1 MLHKVNKRFFAKVRE
16 NVKVGLTH
24 HPNGISAHTCAR
36 SLLSEVNSD
45 KSNMTHTATP
55 TPSSGNHSDFMH
67 SAGIVY
73 FGCAHLEKKEWFA
86 FSAVASPGAFEKAC
100 FFCCHWA
107 SVFEAHWMQMFTDGG
122 HHFLLYLWINYEIM
136 DLWIDMFIKKTRNTY
151 LSIWRGKFN

>member
-55 TPSSGNHSDFMH
+55 TPSSGNHSDFMRR
-67 SAGIVY
+67 
-73 FGCAHLEKKEWFA
+73 KE
-86 FSAVASPGAFEKAC
+86 
-100 FFCCHWA
+100 HWA
-107 SVFEAHWMQMFTDGG
+107 GFSRAQ
-122 HHFLLYLWINYEIM
+122 IK
-136 DLWIDMFIKKTRNTY
+136 ID
-151 LSIWRGKFN
+151 